1 MPAVPGPDGL
11 KLISTLG
18 RPEWVLIAEI
28 AIAVFSHMQQLPLP
42 LPPTQQPH
50 YWPPQGRRLQ
60 SLHQQQALRT
70 SYQTIGLPSSGVI
83 VSRLGKLAPLDC
95 LR

>member
-28 AIAVFSHMQQLPLP
+28 AIAVFSHRPFAGNYRSISGFRPLI
-42 LPPTQQPH
+42 
-50 YWPPQGRRLQ
+50 Q
-60 SLHQQQALRT
+60 SSQ
-70 SYQTIGLPSSGVI
+70 VI
-83 VSRLGKLAPLDC
+83 
-95 LR
+95 